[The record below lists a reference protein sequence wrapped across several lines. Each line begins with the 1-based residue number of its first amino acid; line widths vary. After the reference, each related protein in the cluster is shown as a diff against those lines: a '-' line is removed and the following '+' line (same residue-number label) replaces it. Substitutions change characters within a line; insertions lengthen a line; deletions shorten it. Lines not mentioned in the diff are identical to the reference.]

1 MNKIKKV
8 ARTSK
13 NFVVK
18 HKLAI
23 GVITTAIIC
32 AKINA
37 NVNAEK
43 DGIVN
48 EFLDIHDLTDQFAD
62 FNGTGIV

>member
-8 ARTSK
+8 AKTSK

-23 GVITTAIIC
+23 GVITTAVIC
-32 AKINA
+32 TKINA
-37 NVNAEK
+37 KANFA
-43 DGIVN
+43 IS
-48 EFLDIHDLTDQFAD
+48 EFLEDKGLTDEYMDFAS
-62 FNGTGIV
+62 TR